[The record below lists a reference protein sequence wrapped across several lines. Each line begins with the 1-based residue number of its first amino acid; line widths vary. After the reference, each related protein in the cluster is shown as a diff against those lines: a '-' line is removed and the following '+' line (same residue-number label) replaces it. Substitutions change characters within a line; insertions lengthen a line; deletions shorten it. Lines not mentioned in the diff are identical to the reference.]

1 MSENTDMVYMEKGED
16 GVAVVYLNQPK
27 KKNAINATMMDLLT
41 DCFHAA
47 DEDPEV
53 RAIVLRG
60 SGNCFTSGG
69 DLSQS
74 SPEENTPEHAPS
86 RLWPWSTAMPW
97 AAVSR
102 SCSRAIWYA

>member
-74 SPEENTPEHAPS
+74 SPEENTPEHA
-86 RLWPWSTAMPW
+86 RKTYRKYCRRGCYNINIVRNMG
-97 AAVSR
+97 
-102 SCSRAIWYA
+102 

>member
-47 DEDPEV
+47 DEVPRSSRDRSSRF
-53 RAIVLRG
+53 RATALR
-60 SGNCFTSGG
+60 
-69 DLSQS
+69 
-74 SPEENTPEHAPS
+74 
-86 RLWPWSTAMPW
+86 
-97 AAVSR
+97 AA
-102 SCSRAIWYA
+102 AI

>member
-41 DCFHAA
+41 DCFHVA

-53 RAIVLRG
+53 RVSFFADQATALRAAAI
-60 SGNCFTSGG
+60 
-69 DLSQS
+69 
-74 SPEENTPEHAPS
+74 
-86 RLWPWSTAMPW
+86 
-97 AAVSR
+97 
-102 SCSRAIWYA
+102 

>member
-41 DCFHAA
+41 DCFHEA

-69 DLSQS
+69 ELSQS
-74 SPEENTPEHAPS
+74 RGRRFRAYARERFGVRERNGNGD
-86 RLWPWSTAMPW
+86 
-97 AAVSR
+97 
-102 SCSRAIWYA
+102 SCVLPNWHRA

>member
-47 DEDPEV
+47 D
-53 RAIVLRG
+53 
-60 SGNCFTSGG
+60 
-69 DLSQS
+69 
-74 SPEENTPEHAPS
+74 
-86 RLWPWSTAMPW
+86 
-97 AAVSR
+97 
-102 SCSRAIWYA
+102 

>member
-69 DLSQS
+69 DLMS
-74 SPEENTPEHAPS
+74 SASLASMRLPS
-86 RLWPWSTAMPW
+86 SAAWSYCLR
-97 AAVSR
+97 AAT
-102 SCSRAIWYA
+102 